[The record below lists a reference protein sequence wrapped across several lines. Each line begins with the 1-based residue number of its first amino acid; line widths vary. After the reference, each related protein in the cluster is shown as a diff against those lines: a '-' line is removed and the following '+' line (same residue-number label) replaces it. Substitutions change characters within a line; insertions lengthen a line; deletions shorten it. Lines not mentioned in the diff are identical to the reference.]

1 MYRSDFFDLTGNDYS
16 GSAISTTEN
25 ISNGLGGVETRSLNA
40 NDLNARIARAEYDDY
55 KERFQPIESELNSL
69 ILDEDKR
76 KAWHQNIID
85 YGNNNVLSAY
95 NRARNNIDRSKEK
108 YGSVIST
115 GESKYN
121 NRKLALQRANT
132 QSQALTNA
140 GDYIR
145 REDLNLL
152 LGNATAQKTVE

>member
-16 GSAISTTEN
+16 SSVIST
-25 ISNGLGGVETRSLNA
+25 GGNA
-40 NDLNARIARAEYDDY
+40 RDLNARTSRAEYEDY
-55 KERFQPIESELNSL
+55 KKRFQPIENELNSL
-69 ILDEDKR
+69 ILDKDKR

-85 YGNNNVLSAY
+85 YGNNNVISAY
-95 NRARNNIDRSKEK
+95 NRARNNIDRSKER
-108 YGSVIST
+108 YGNVISAD
-115 GESKYN
+115 ENKYN
-121 NRKLALQRANT
+121 DRKLALQRANT

-152 LGNATAQKTVE
+152 LGNSTAQKTVE